1 MSRGAFISHNK
12 DVCTKCWQMRDG
24 KCVPEPGFWCR
35 LIHDYNPVKPV
46 IPEAMIEEVQLR

>member
-1 MSRGAFISHNK
+1 
-12 DVCTKCWQMRDG
+12 MRDG
-24 KCVPEPGFWCR
+24 KCVPEPGFWCK